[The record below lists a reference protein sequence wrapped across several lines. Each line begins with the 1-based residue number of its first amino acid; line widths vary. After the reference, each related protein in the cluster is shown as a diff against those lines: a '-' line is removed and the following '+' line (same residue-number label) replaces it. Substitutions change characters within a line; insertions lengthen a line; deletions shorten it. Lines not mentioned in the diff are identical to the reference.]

1 MATMKDVAKLAGV
14 SHGTVSNII
23 NGAKGVSLDKVKRVE
38 KAMKELAYEPNAI
51 ARSLKLSKSMQIDVI
66 LPNIVAAAMAQIYT
80 NLSGLFAERG
90 YVTNLHITNED
101 AELETRLLNMSLMH
115 NVDGVMLST
124 CQPKN
129 TGLFRRLAQSGLKIV
144 FLQRQ
149 PDDEQRHYVGLDAQE
164 QARGTVSQLIEA
176 GYRDIGILL
185 SPIQYTL
192 EEQTFNGYVEAHRD
206 HKMTVRQHLCAVSSY
221 DREGLLKEAIRLT
234 ASGKPPQAILVICSQ
249 ALDAVLKACEILN
262 IPKEKRPLIVA
273 NMPTSW
279 TLTAR
284 DGVIYVPHPYAKL
297 TEIAAAMLF
306 DYIEQGTDFPA
317 DTVFLK
323 LKSKPLKELA
333 PKQEIKVTEPGKTLR
348 VLLTIDRARY
358 AMETMKSGFEKR
370 TGFRLEID
378 AKAQTNMYQAIRDEW
393 YKDRYDVFDVD
404 IPWLAEF
411 AQKGVVENLDGYIAE
426 DPVYYDDMLPS
437 IFEKYSIRQGSVYA
451 IPFTFCTQL
460 LFYRKDCFADIRM
473 QRMFYEQY
481 KKELRVPRTWEEFN
495 RIAKFFTRKYNP
507 DSPTEFG
514 TTLGS
519 RMSSGGVCEYL
530 PRLWSFGG
538 EVHDGT
544 RFTLNS
550 KQAVEALENYRE
562 SFRYASAES
571 CDNWWGEQAAEF
583 RSGKAAMITLFTD
596 NMSTVTEWSKSKVN
610 GKIGFDYMPH
620 KVSVDG
626 GWALAV
632 NAYSRKKK
640 AALEFIRWATDR
652 EISVLS
658 TILGG
663 FAPRRTAMEN
673 LEVANVYPWLHR
685 TVEASGF
692 GRMRE
697 LPLRAD
703 GICLSEQMFEDI
715 LGKAVYDT
723 VTGKAEAY
731 AALTAANN
739 ELNALLEEDELLKA
753 E

>member
-66 LPNIVAAAMAQIYT
+66 MPNIVAAAMAQMYT
-80 NLSGLFAERG
+80 DLSALFAEKG

-115 NVDGVMLST
+115 NVDGVMLLT
-124 CQPKN
+124 CQPGN
-129 TGLFRRLAQSGLKIV
+129 TELFQRLRQSGLKII
-144 FLQRQ
+144 FMQRQ

-164 QARGTVSQLIEA
+164 QTKSTVSQLLET
-176 GYRDIGILL
+176 GYQDIGILL

-192 EEQTFNGYVEAHRD
+192 EEQTFDGYVEAHRD
-206 HKMTVRQHLCAVSSY
+206 HGLTVQQHLCAISSY
-221 DREGLLKEAIRLT
+221 DREGLLKEAIRLI
-234 ASGKPPQAILVICSQ
+234 ASSKPPQVILVICSQ
-249 ALDAVLKACEILN
+249 AMDAVLKAFEVLHV
-262 IPKEKRPLIVA
+262 PKQSRPLVVA
-273 NMPTSW
+273 NMPITW
-279 TLTAR
+279 TLTSR
-284 DGVIYVPHPYAKL
+284 EGVIVVPHPYITL
-297 TEIAAAMLF
+297 TEAAFNMML
-306 DYIEQGTDFPA
+306 DYIDEGQKFA
-317 DTVFLK
+317 ARTVFLK
-323 LKSKPLKELA
+323 VKPIHLKELD
-333 PKQEIKVTEPGKTLR
+333 PQPEIRVKEPRRKLR
-348 VLLTIDRARY
+348 ALLTIDRARY
-358 AMETMKSGFEKR
+358 AMETLKSDFEEK
-370 TGFRLEID
+370 TGYELEID
-378 AKAQTNMYQAIRDEW
+378 AKSYPKMYWAIKDEW
-393 YKDRYDVFDVD
+393 YNDYYDVFDVD

-411 AQKGVVENLDGYIAE
+411 AQKKVVENLDGYLAE
-426 DPVYYDDMLPS
+426 DPDYYDDMLPG
-437 IFEKYSIRQGSVYA
+437 IFEKYAERQGSVYA

-473 QRMFYEQY
+473 QRMFYEQH
-481 KKELRVPRTWEEFN
+481 KKELRPPRTWEEFN
-495 RIAKFFTRKYNP
+495 AVAQFFTRKYNP

-538 EVHDGT
+538 EVHDG
-544 RFTLNS
+544 RHFTLDS
-550 KQAVEALENYRE
+550 AEAVAALNNYKE

-583 RSGKAAMITLFTD
+583 RSGKAAMITIFTD

-610 GKIGFDYMPH
+610 GKIGFDLMPH
-620 KVSVDG
+620 KVGVDG

-632 NAYSRKKK
+632 NASSKQKR
-640 AALEFIRWATDR
+640 AAFEFIKWATNK
-652 EISVLS
+652 EISVLN

-663 FAPRRTAMEN
+663 FVPRMTAMEN
-673 LEVANVYPWLHR
+673 LEVSNVYPWLHR

-697 LPLRAD
+697 LPLKAD
-703 GICLSEQMFEDI
+703 GTCLSEQIFEDI

-723 VTGKAEAY
+723 VTGKSDAQT
-731 AALTAANN
+731 ALTIANN
-739 ELNALLEEDELLKA
+739 ELNVLLAEVELLKA